1 MRARSIA
8 KSVLLNSWLCA
19 AALTCCSLS
28 AGAFAAAADTFP
40 ARPIRMIIPAS
51 PGSGSDYFGRTV
63 AQALSEIYKQQV
75 IADNRAGAGG
85 LIGAT
90 LIATSTPDGYNIGV
104 ASSSLVVSPLFQAR
118 PPYRPIEDF
127 APIALM
133 ASITSVLAVAAGVPA
148 RTVSEFVALVKSK
161 PGQFN
166 FASIGAGTAAHLSGV
181 IFNRAAGLDA
191 VHVPFK
197 SVADSYTEM
206 YANRVHY
213 VVYVAPAAMP
223 GVRDGR
229 LRALAVTSA
238 RRFAALPDVPTMA
251 EAGLPAAEVE
261 TLFGLVAPAATPR
274 SLIAKLHADIV
285 GILRRPDT
293 RERFDRQG
301 GEPAVDTTPASY
313 ANLLRAEYDR
323 YRKLIPEIGIQPQ

>member
-1 MRARSIA
+1 MMR
-8 KSVLLNSWLCA
+8 LLST
-19 AALTCCSLS
+19 AALTCCALLTTVL
-28 AGAFAAAADTFP
+28 AAAADTYP

-63 AQALSEIYKQQV
+63 AQALSEMYKQQV

-104 ASSSLVVSPLFQAR
+104 ASSSLVVAPLFQIK

-133 ASITSVLAVAAGVPA
+133 SSITSVLAVAPGVPA
-148 RTVSEFVALVKSK
+148 RTVKEFVALVKSK

-166 FASIGAGTAAHLSGV
+166 YASIGAGTAAHLSAE
-181 IFNRAAGLDA
+181 IFNRAAALDV

-197 SVADSYTEM
+197 TVADSYTELF
-206 YANRVHY
+206 ASRVHY

-223 GVRDGR
+223 GVREGK
-229 LRALAVTSA
+229 LRALAVTGA
-238 RRFAALPDVPTMA
+238 KRFAQLPDVPTMA
-251 EAGLPAAEVE
+251 EAGLPGAEVE

-274 SLIAKLHADIV
+274 SAIAKLSADIV
-285 GILRRPDT
+285 SILRRPDT
-293 RERFDRQG
+293 RERFERQG

-313 ANLLRAEYDR
+313 AKLLRAEYDR
-323 YRKLIPEIGIQPQ
+323 YRKLIPEIGIKPQ

>member
-1 MRARSIA
+1 MCCA
-8 KSVLLNSWLCA
+8 LLA
-19 AALTCCSLS
+19 TMV
-28 AGAFAAAADTFP
+28 AAAADTYP

-63 AQALSEIYKQQV
+63 ALALSEMYKQQV

-104 ASSSLVVSPLFQAR
+104 CSSSLIVAPLFQAN

-133 ASITSVLAVAAGVPA
+133 SSITSVLAVAPGVPA
-148 RTVSEFVALVKSK
+148 RTLKEFIALVKSK

-166 FASIGAGTAAHLSGV
+166 YASIGAGTAAHLSAEL
-181 IFNRAAGLDA
+181 FNRAAGLDV

-197 SVADSYTEM
+197 TVADSYTEM
-206 YANRVHY
+206 FANRVHY

-223 GVRDGR
+223 GVREGK
-229 LRALAVTSA
+229 LRALAVTGA
-238 RRFAALPDVPTMA
+238 KRFAALPDVPTMA
-251 EAGLPAAEVE
+251 EAGLPGAEVE

-274 SLIAKLHADIV
+274 SAIAKLNADIV
-285 GILRRPDT
+285 SILRRPDT

-313 ANLLRAEYDR
+313 AKLLQAEYER
-323 YRKLIPEIGIQPQ
+323 FRKLIPEIGLKPQ

>member
-1 MRARSIA
+1 MCCA
-8 KSVLLNSWLCA
+8 LLA
-19 AALTCCSLS
+19 TMV
-28 AGAFAAAADTFP
+28 AAAADTYP

-63 AQALSEIYKQQV
+63 AHALSEMYKQQV

-85 LIGAT
+85 LIGAN
-90 LIATSTPDGYNIGV
+90 LIASSTPDGYNIGV
-104 ASSSLVVSPLFQAR
+104 ASSSLVVAPLFQAN

-133 ASITSVLAVAAGVPA
+133 SSITSVLAVAPGVPA
-148 RTVSEFVALVKSK
+148 RTLKEFIALVKSK

-166 FASIGAGTAAHLSGV
+166 YASIGAGTAAHLSAEL
-181 IFNRAAGLDA
+181 FNRAAGLDV

-197 SVADSYTEM
+197 TVADSYTEM
-206 YANRVHY
+206 FANRVHY

-223 GVRDGR
+223 GVREGK
-229 LRALAVTSA
+229 LRALAVTGA
-238 RRFAALPDVPTMA
+238 KRFAALPDVPIMA
-251 EAGLPAAEVE
+251 EAGLPGAEVE

-274 SLIAKLHADIV
+274 SAIAKLNADIV
-285 GILRRPDT
+285 SILRRPDT

-301 GEPAVDTTPASY
+301 GEPAVGTTPASY
-313 ANLLRAEYDR
+313 AKLLQAEYER
-323 YRKLIPEIGIQPQ
+323 FRKLIPEIGLKPQ

>member
-1 MRARSIA
+1 MKCATAIA
-8 KSVLLNSWLCA
+8 MMCS
-19 AALTCCSLS
+19 AALTATVAL
-28 AGAFAAAADTFP
+28 AADSYP
-40 ARPIRMIIPAS
+40 ARPIRIIIPAS

-63 AQALSEIYKQQV
+63 AQALSELYGQQV

-85 LIGAT
+85 LIGAS
-90 LIATSTPDGYNIGV
+90 LIAASTPDGYNLGV
-104 ASSSLVVSPLFQAR
+104 ASSSLVVSPLFQAK

-133 ASITSVLAVAAGVPA
+133 ASITSVLAVAPGVPA
-148 RTVSEFVALVKSK
+148 RNVREFIALVKSK

-166 FASIGAGTAAHLSGV
+166 FASIGAGTAAHLSGE
-181 IFNRAAGLDA
+181 IFNRAAGLDV

-197 SVADSYTEM
+197 TVADSYTEM

-238 RRFAALPDVPTMA
+238 KRFAALPDVPTMA
-251 EAGLPAAEVE
+251 EAGLPGAEVE
-261 TLFGLVAPAATPR
+261 TMFGLVAPAAAPKAV
-274 SLIAKLHADIV
+274 IAKLHADIV
-285 GILRRPDT
+285 GILRRPET
-293 RERFDRQG
+293 KERFDRQG
-301 GEPAVDTTPASY
+301 GEPAIDTTPDSY
-313 ANLLRAEYDR
+313 AKLLRAEYER
-323 YRKLIPEIGIQPQ
+323 YVKLIPEIGLKPQ

>member
-1 MRARSIA
+1 MRKVIA
-8 KSVLLNSWLCA
+8 ALVLGNA
-19 AALTCCSLS
+19 AAT
-28 AGAFAAAADTFP
+28 AFCADTYP
-40 ARPIRMIIPAS
+40 VRPIRMIIPAS

-63 AQALSEIYKQQV
+63 AQALSEQYRQQV

-85 LIGAT
+85 LIGAS

-104 ASSSLVVSPLFQAR
+104 ASSSLVVAPLFQLK
-118 PPYRPIEDF
+118 PPYRPIADF

-133 ASITSVLAVAAGVPA
+133 SSITSVLAVAPGVPA
-148 RTVSEFVALVKSK
+148 RTVKEFIALVKAK

-166 FASIGAGTAAHLSGV
+166 YASIGAGTAAHLSAE
-181 IFNRAAGLDA
+181 IFNRAAGLDV

-197 SVADSYTEM
+197 TVADSYSEM

-223 GVRDGR
+223 GVREGR

-238 RRFAALPDVPTMA
+238 KRFGALPDVPTMA

-261 TLFGLVAPAATPR
+261 TMFGLVAPATTPR
-274 SLIAKLHADIV
+274 PIVAKLHADIV
-285 GILRRPDT
+285 AILRRPET
-293 RERFDRQG
+293 RERFERQG

-313 ANLLRAEYDR
+313 ASLLQAEYDR
-323 YRKLIPEIGIQPQ
+323 YRKLIPEIGLKPQ

>member
-1 MRARSIA
+1 MIRLR
-8 KSVLLNSWLCA
+8 CA
-19 AALTCCSLS
+19 AALACCAVL
-28 AGAFAAAADTFP
+28 AAAAGAADTYP

-63 AQALSEIYKQQV
+63 AQALSEMYKQQV

-104 ASSSLVVSPLFQAR
+104 ASSSLVVAPMFQIN
-118 PPYRPIEDF
+118 PPYRPIADF

-133 ASITSVLAVAAGVPA
+133 ASITSILAVAPGVPA
-148 RTVSEFVALVKSK
+148 RTVKEFIALVKSK

-166 FASIGAGTAAHLSGV
+166 YASIGAGTAAHLSAE
-181 IFNRAAGLDA
+181 IFNRAAGLDV

-197 SVADSYTEM
+197 TVADSYTEM

-229 LRALAVTSA
+229 LRALAVTGA
-238 RRFAALPDVPTMA
+238 KRFAPLPDVPTMV
-251 EAGLPAAEVE
+251 EAGLPGAEVE
-261 TLFGLVAPAATPR
+261 TLFGLVAPAATPPP
-274 SLIAKLHADIV
+274 LLVKLHADIV
-285 GILRRPDT
+285 NILRRPDT
-293 RERFDRQG
+293 RARFELQG
-301 GEPAVDTTPASY
+301 GEPAADTTPESY
-313 ANLLRAEYDR
+313 AKLLRAEYDR
-323 YRKLIPEIGIQPQ
+323 YRKLIPEIGIKPQ

>member
-1 MRARSIA
+1 MKCATAIA
-8 KSVLLNSWLCA
+8 MMCS
-19 AALTCCSLS
+19 AALTATVAL
-28 AGAFAAAADTFP
+28 AADSYP
-40 ARPIRMIIPAS
+40 ARPIRIIIPAS

-63 AQALSEIYKQQV
+63 AQALSELYGQQV

-85 LIGAT
+85 LIGAS
-90 LIATSTPDGYNIGV
+90 LIAASTPDGYNLGV
-104 ASSSLVVSPLFQAR
+104 ASSSLVVSPLFQAK

-133 ASITSVLAVAAGVPA
+133 ASITSVLAVAPGVPA
-148 RTVSEFVALVKSK
+148 RNVREFIALVKSK

-166 FASIGAGTAAHLSGV
+166 FASIGAGTAAHLSGE
-181 IFNRAAGLDA
+181 IFNRAAGLDV

-197 SVADSYTEM
+197 TVADSYTEM

-238 RRFAALPDVPTMA
+238 KRFAALPDVPTMA
-251 EAGLPAAEVE
+251 EAGLPGAEVE
-261 TLFGLVAPAATPR
+261 TMFGLVAPAAAPKAV
-274 SLIAKLHADIV
+274 IAKLHADIV
-285 GILRRPDT
+285 SILRRPET
-293 RERFDRQG
+293 KERFDRQG
-301 GEPAVDTTPASY
+301 GEPAIDTTPVSY
-313 ANLLRAEYDR
+313 AKLLRAEYER
-323 YRKLIPEIGIQPQ
+323 YVKLIPEIGLKPQ

>member
-1 MRARSIA
+1 
-8 KSVLLNSWLCA
+8 
-19 AALTCCSLS
+19 
-28 AGAFAAAADTFP
+28 
-40 ARPIRMIIPAS
+40 MIIPAS

-63 AQALSEIYKQQV
+63 AQALSEQYKQQV
-75 IADNRAGAGG
+75 IADNRTGAGG
-85 LIGAT
+85 LIGAS
-90 LIATSTPDGYNIGV
+90 LIAAASPDGYNIGV
-104 ASSSLVVSPLFQAR
+104 ASSSLVVAPLFQLK
-118 PPYRPIEDF
+118 PPYRPIADF

-133 ASITSVLAVAAGVPA
+133 SSITSVLAVAPGVPA
-148 RTVSEFVALVKSK
+148 RTVKEFIALVKSK

-166 FASIGAGTAAHLSGV
+166 YASIGAGTAAHLSAE
-181 IFNRAAGLDA
+181 IFNRAAGLDV

-197 SVADSYTEM
+197 TVADSYSEM

-238 RRFAALPDVPTMA
+238 KRFSALPDVPTMA

-261 TLFGLVAPAATPR
+261 TMFGLVAPAAMPR
-274 SLIAKLHADIV
+274 SVITKLHADIV
-285 GILRRPDT
+285 AILRRPET

-313 ANLLRAEYDR
+313 AKLLQAEYDR
-323 YRKLIPEIGIQPQ
+323 YRKLIPEIGLKPQ

>member
-1 MRARSIA
+1 MRKVIA
-8 KSVLLNSWLCA
+8 ALVLGSA
-19 AALTCCSLS
+19 AAT
-28 AGAFAAAADTFP
+28 AFCADTYP
-40 ARPIRMIIPAS
+40 VRPIRMIIPAS

-63 AQALSEIYKQQV
+63 AQALSEQYRQQV

-85 LIGAT
+85 LIGAS

-104 ASSSLVVSPLFQAR
+104 ASSSLVVAPLFQLK
-118 PPYRPIEDF
+118 PPYRPIADF

-133 ASITSVLAVAAGVPA
+133 SSITSVLAVAPGVPA
-148 RTVSEFVALVKSK
+148 RTVKEFIALVKAK

-166 FASIGAGTAAHLSGV
+166 YASIGAGTAAHLSAE
-181 IFNRAAGLDA
+181 IFNRAAGLDV

-197 SVADSYTEM
+197 TVADSYSEM

-223 GVRDGR
+223 GVREGR

-238 RRFAALPDVPTMA
+238 KRFGALPDVPTMA

-261 TLFGLVAPAATPR
+261 TMFGLVAPAATPR
-274 SLIAKLHADIV
+274 PIVAKLHADIV
-285 GILRRPDT
+285 AILRRPET
-293 RERFDRQG
+293 RERFERQG

-313 ANLLRAEYDR
+313 AKLLQAEYDR
-323 YRKLIPEIGIQPQ
+323 YRKLIPEIGLKPQ

>member
-1 MRARSIA
+1 
-8 KSVLLNSWLCA
+8 
-19 AALTCCSLS
+19 
-28 AGAFAAAADTFP
+28 
-40 ARPIRMIIPAS
+40 MIIPAS

-63 AQALSEIYKQQV
+63 AQGLSEIYKQQV

-104 ASSSLVVSPLFQAR
+104 ASSSLIVAPLFQAQ
-118 PPYRPIEDF
+118 PPYRPIGDF

-133 ASITSVLAVAAGVPA
+133 SSITSVLAVAPGVPS
-148 RTVSEFVALVKSK
+148 RTLKEFITLVKSK

-166 FASIGAGTAAHLSGV
+166 YASIGAGTAAHLSAE
-181 IFNRAAGLDA
+181 IFNRAAGLDV

-197 SVADSYTEM
+197 TVADSYTELF
-206 YANRVHY
+206 ASRVHY

-223 GVRDGR
+223 GVREGK
-229 LRALAVTSA
+229 LRALAVTGA
-238 RRFAALPDVPTMA
+238 KRFAPLPDVPTMT
-251 EAGLPAAEVE
+251 EAGLPGAEVE
-261 TLFGLVAPAATPR
+261 TLFGIVAPMGTPGPA
-274 SLIAKLHADIV
+274 IAKLHADIV
-285 GILRRPDT
+285 SILRRPDT

-313 ANLLRAEYDR
+313 AKLLKAEYDR
-323 YRKLIPEIGIQPQ
+323 YRKLIAEIGIKPQ